1 MLAMHQVVGHQ
12 AEQVL
17 VGHLLSQLDMNEAG
31 KAEFIE
37 FKRRNIIIN
46 PLTSCTK
53 RFLAY

>member
-12 AEQVL
+12 AKQVL